1 MEKQTYCADDDST
14 TSYSGIVV
22 CLVSCSFKPRLR
34 KLAVCTAVVCVR
46 RRKCESIGCQMTLE
60 SQRRPS
66 CNARTFKHLLSL
78 LDISDPGEEES
89 GDDFY
94 DADDG
99 FVVADKKLLD
109 TDPDFKVN
117 EDEENMSENGTEDGI
132 SSQGCDEGPAE
143 ELLSNVTEK
152 DELTGDEW
160 EDESGDES
168 EDESGDE
175 SENESEDESEDEA
188 GDESEDES
196 EDEAGDEAGDEQWED
211 AQEHFQ
217 TEPSIVVQCEP
228 VQCEPVQCEPV
239 QAAENCEPVQCE
251 QVHLQL

>member
-1 MEKQTYCADDDST
+1 MERPKRQAAQDAIEKIRDIREWETLPESSKRFKACAARID
-14 TSYSGIVV
+14 
-22 CLVSCSFKPRLR
+22 
-34 KLAVCTAVVCVR
+34 A
-46 RRKCESIGCQMTLE
+46 ELE
-60 SQRRPS
+60 FEIKKNKVKT
-66 CNARTFKHLLSL
+66 CD

-117 EDEENMSENGTEDGI
+117 EDEENVSENGTEDGI
-132 SSQGCDEGPAE
+132 SSQGCDEGPTE

-160 EDESGDES
+160 EDES
-168 EDESGDE
+168 
-175 SENESEDESEDEA
+175 

-217 TEPSIVVQCEP
+217 TEPSIVVQCES

>member
-1 MEKQTYCADDDST
+1 MYENNRPKFFIY
-14 TSYSGIVV
+14 IVPET
-22 CLVSCSFKPRLR
+22 L
-34 KLAVCTAVVCVR
+34 
-46 RRKCESIGCQMTLE
+46 TLE
-60 SQRRPS
+60 RFHMERPKRQAAQDAIVKIRDIREWETLPES
-66 CNARTFKHLLSL
+66 SKRFKECAARIDAELEFEIKKNKVKTCD
-78 LDISDPGEEES
+78 LDISDPGEKES

-99 FVVADKKLLD
+99 FVVADKKILD

-117 EDEENMSENGTEDGI
+117 EDEENMSENVTEDGI

-143 ELLSNVTEK
+143 DLLSNVTEK

-168 EDESGDE
+168 E
-175 SENESEDESEDEA
+175 NESEDESE
-188 GDESEDES
+188 
-196 EDEAGDEAGDEQWED
+196 DEAGDEQWED

-228 VQCEPVQCEPV
+228 VQAAENCEPV
-239 QAAENCEPVQCE
+239 QAAENCEPVQSVQCE
-251 QVHLQL
+251 QVQLQL

>member
-1 MEKQTYCADDDST
+1 MYENNGQKIFIY
-14 TSYSGIVV
+14 IVPET
-22 CLVSCSFKPRLR
+22 L
-34 KLAVCTAVVCVR
+34 
-46 RRKCESIGCQMTLE
+46 TLE
-60 SQRRPS
+60 RFHMERPKRQAAQDAIVKIRDIREWETLPES
-66 CNARTFKHLLSL
+66 SKRFKECAARIDAELEFEIKKNKVKTCD

-168 EDESGDE
+168 EDES
-175 SENESEDESEDEA
+175 
-188 GDESEDES
+188 